1 MSESDIMEAA
11 MRVFVTGASGFIGSA
26 VVPELL
32 AAGHNVVGLARSDA
46 AAKSIAAIGAEVHR
60 GDLEDLE
67 SLRSGAANSDA
78 VIHLAFNHDF
88 SKYLDNCEADRRAI
102 EAIGGVLAGS
112 DRPLIVTAGTAM
124 LTPGR
129 RGIEDDA
136 PIPSSAGVPR
146 SASEEA
152 AASVAARGVR
162 ASVVRLPPSVHDR
175 EKLGLVSQLIA
186 LAHEKHVSAFV
197 GEGINRWPAV
207 HRLDAAHLYSLALEK
222 SAPGARYHAVAEE
235 GVRLKEIAEV
245 IGRRLNIPVVSTSPA
260 EAFDHFGWL
269 GPFMGIDLLVSSR
282 QTQDRLGWRPVQPD
296 LISDLERARN
306 LETQKNSLCI

>member
-1 MSESDIMEAA
+1 MEAA

-26 VVPELL
+26 IVPELL
-32 AAGHNVVGLARSDA
+32 AAGHKVVGLARSDA

-60 GDLEDLE
+60 GELEDLE

-129 RGIEDDA
+129 CGTEDA

-175 EKLGLVSQLIA
+175 EKLGLVSQLIV
-186 LAHEKHVSAFV
+186 LAHEKGVSAFV

-245 IGRRLNIPVVSTSPA
+245 IGRRLNLPVVSKSPA

-269 GPFMGIDLLVSSR
+269 GPFMGIDLPVSST
-282 QTQDRLGWRPVQPD
+282 QTQVRLGWRPTQTSLLAD
-296 LISDLERARN
+296 LNDATALGG
-306 LETQKNSLCI
+306 